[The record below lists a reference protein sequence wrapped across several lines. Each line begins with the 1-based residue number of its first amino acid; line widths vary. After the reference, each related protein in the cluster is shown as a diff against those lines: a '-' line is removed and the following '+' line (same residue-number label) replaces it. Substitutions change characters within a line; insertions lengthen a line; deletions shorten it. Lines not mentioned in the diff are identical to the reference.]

1 MKRLSSFLPM
11 LLLIA
16 AGGALYASGLLDGLH
31 PAALIERHGELQ
43 RQIATYPLTAAA
55 AQIAAMTIAAAT
67 GLPGAVLIVLTGGM
81 LFGAAYGTLLSTTGL
96 VLGTALLFVAS
107 RRAFA
112 GAERPPPALIA
123 RIRSGFETHPVSY
136 TFFLRLV
143 SFFPYGAVTVALA
156 WLRCPRVLFFGAST
170 IGGAVMTAVET
181 SLGAG
186 LARSLTRSGGLDL
199 GVLTRPEVVLP
210 MLGMA
215 TLALTPILVS
225 RLRTGRRPTGPVAA
239 ETAATIEHAA
249 PVLDAAP
256 APELEP
262 RIVNTAA

>member
-31 PAALIERHGELQ
+31 PAVLIERHGELQ
-43 RQIATYPLTAAA
+43 RQIAAYPLTAAA
-55 AQIAAMTIAAAT
+55 AQIAAMTVAAAT

-81 LFGAAYGTLLSTTGL
+81 LFGTVYGTLLSTIGL
-96 VLGTALLFVAS
+96 VLGTAMLFLAS

-112 GAERPPPALIA
+112 AADRPPPALIA
-123 RIRSGFETHPVSY
+123 RIRAGFEAHPVSY

-156 WLRCPRVLFFGAST
+156 WLRCPRVLFFGASA

-186 LARSLTRSGGLDL
+186 LARSLTHSGRLDL
-199 GVLTRPEVVLP
+199 GILTRPEVVLP

-215 TLALTPILVS
+215 ALALTPIVVS
-225 RLRTGRRPTGPVAA
+225 RLRPARRPHDPSAVTRVEAAAHAPPIEPEARVAD
-239 ETAATIEHAA
+239 T
-249 PVLDAAP
+249 P
-256 APELEP
+256 A
-262 RIVNTAA
+262 

>member
-1 MKRLSSFLPM
+1 MKRLSSFLPL

-16 AGGALYASGLLDGLH
+16 AGGALYGSGVLDGLH

-43 RQIATYPLTAAA
+43 RQIAAHPLTAAA

-67 GLPGAVLIVLTGGM
+67 GLPGALLIVLAGGM
-81 LFGAAYGTLLSTTGL
+81 LFGAVYGTLLSTIGL
-96 VLGTALLFVAS
+96 VLGTGLLFVAS

-112 GAERPPPALIA
+112 TADRPPPALIV
-123 RIRSGFETHPVSY
+123 RIRAGFEAHPVSY

-156 WLRCPRVLFFGAST
+156 WLRCPPVLFFAASA

-186 LARSLTRSGGLDL
+186 LAQSLTRDGHLGLST
-199 GVLTRPEVVLP
+199 LTGPAVVLP

-215 TLALTPILVS
+215 ALALTPILIG
-225 RLRTGRRPTGPVAA
+225 RWRARRRPPDPIAA
-239 ETAATIEHAA
+239 AVPDTAGHATASVELDTPMVSTAA
-249 PVLDAAP
+249 
-256 APELEP
+256 
-262 RIVNTAA
+262 